1 MYELT
6 NTDRRRSVSK
16 CCRGISLP
24 STNSSK
30 CCLVSC
36 LLMNLSLLCQLNLI
50 YNNSINHTLVVCIG
64 NGLHYLSRLFLLFSQ
79 FWIIL
84 FRSALCRFEYHF
96 FLFLVLS
103 TGANLIY
110 FTQNFQLTS
119 YITSHLIMTVILY
132 ILQPMNI
139 ITIIK
144 TVVRCTCS
152 RLLLYPIV
160 GGLFLRQSW
169 LCITSCNRFY
179 TIVHSSNR

>member
-1 MYELT
+1 MGHTLKIDTEFSTLKLTNFILIIYELT

-96 FLFLVLS
+96 FFFLVLS

-132 ILQPMNI
+132 ITTNEYHYHYKNCCEM
-139 ITIIK
+139 
-144 TVVRCTCS
+144 
-152 RLLLYPIV
+152 YM
-160 GGLFLRQSW
+160 
-169 LCITSCNRFY
+169 
-179 TIVHSSNR
+179 